1 MLSVGMQ
8 VVAFGLVKLS
18 GIMPNVVILN
28 VVAPSRNTSN
38 FLDKKLKIK
47 EFFAGWAGSQ
57 CVIAVKLS
65 CFVTDTA

>member
-8 VVAFGLVKLS
+8 VVTFGLVKLS
-18 GIMPNVVILN
+18 AIMSNAIMLN
-28 VVAPSRNTSN
+28 VLAPSRNTLN

-57 CVIAVKLS
+57 CVIVIQLS
-65 CFVTDTA
+65 CFVTDAA